1 MNKIQTSITAA
12 TIATALSLP
21 FAGAALAD
29 VTPALAEDQPM
40 MLAAS
45 ESDLEKSAERT
56 ASEAGEAVSDTWITT
71 KVKSTLL
78 AADSTPGMEIEV
90 ETNDGVVSLSGTVA
104 TEAQREMAIEKA
116 KTIKGVKDVS
126 ADGLKAVD

>member
-21 FAGAALAD
+21 LAGAAFAD
-29 VTPALAEDQPM
+29 VTPALSDDQPM
-40 MLAAS
+40 MLAATD
-45 ESDLEKSAERT
+45 SDLENSAERT
-56 ASEAGEAVSDTWITT
+56 ANEAGEVMSDTWITT
-71 KVKSTLL
+71 KVKSALL
-78 AADSTPGMEIEV
+78 AGDSTPGMKIEV

-104 TEAQREMAIEKA
+104 SEAQREMAINKA
-116 KTIKGVKDVS
+116 KGIEGVKDVS

>member
-21 FAGAALAD
+21 LAGAAFAD
-29 VTPALAEDQPM
+29 TTPVFDEAQPM

-45 ESDLEKSAERT
+45 DTMDAAEHT
-56 ASEAGEAVSDTWITT
+56 ADEAGEAMSDTWITT
-71 KVKSTLL
+71 KVKSALL
-78 AADSTPGMEIEV
+78 AGDSTPGMEIEV
-90 ETNDGVVSLSGTVA
+90 ETNNGVVSLSGTVA
-104 TEAQREMAIEKA
+104 TEAQREMAIDKA
-116 KTIKGVKDVS
+116 KTIEGVKDVS

>member
-21 FAGAALAD
+21 LAGAAFAD
-29 VTPALAEDQPM
+29 VTPALNDAQPM
-40 MLAAS
+40 MLAAAD
-45 ESDLEKSAERT
+45 SDLENSAEHT
-56 ASEAGEAVSDTWITT
+56 ANEAGEAMSDTWITT
-71 KVKSTLL
+71 KVKSALL
-78 AADSTPGMEIEV
+78 AGDSTPGMKIEV

-104 TEAQREMAIEKA
+104 SEAQREMAIEKA
-116 KTIKGVKDVS
+116 KGIEGVKDVS

>member
-29 VTPALAEDQPM
+29 TTPALGDAQPM

-45 ESDLEKSAERT
+45 DLENSAKRT
-56 ASEAGEAVSDTWITT
+56 ASEAGETASDTWITT

-78 AADSTPGMEIEV
+78 AEDATPGMKIEV

-104 TEAQREMAIEKA
+104 SEAEREMAINKA
-116 KTIKGVKDVS
+116 KTIEGVKDVS
-126 ADGLKAVD
+126 ADGLKTVD